1 MLKKSKV
8 SVVIPAHNEATRI
21 TDTVKGV
28 LDIAEV
34 SEVIVVDDASTDETA
49 KLATLAGATVMVLPR
64 NMGKGGALNV
74 GVAKATGDVIA
85 LLDGD
90 LGASAREA
98 RLLVLP
104 ILEDQ
109 ADMTIARFPQAKKK
123 GGFGLVKNLARKGI
137 RYYTGLEANAPL
149 SGQRVMTRSVLE
161 KVIPFASGYGVEV
174 ALTIKVA
181 RAGFRVTEIAT
192 QMSHAETGRDL
203 RGFMHRGKQF
213 VHVARVLAGC
223 FMKYGLSRAKTEQ

>member
-1 MLKKSKV
+1 MGKNPKV

-34 SEVIVVDDASTDETA
+34 SEVIVVDDASIDETSRLA
-49 KLATLAGATVMVLPR
+49 KLAGATVITLPH

-90 LGASAREA
+90 LGSSAREA

-123 GGFGLVKNLARKGI
+123 GGFGLVKNLARTGI
-137 RYYTGLEANAPL
+137 RYYAGLEANAPL

-161 KVIPFASGYGVEV
+161 RVIPFASGYGVEV

-181 RAGFRVTEIAT
+181 RAGFRVTEVPT

-223 FMKYGLSRAKTEQ
+223 FMKYGLSRAKIEL